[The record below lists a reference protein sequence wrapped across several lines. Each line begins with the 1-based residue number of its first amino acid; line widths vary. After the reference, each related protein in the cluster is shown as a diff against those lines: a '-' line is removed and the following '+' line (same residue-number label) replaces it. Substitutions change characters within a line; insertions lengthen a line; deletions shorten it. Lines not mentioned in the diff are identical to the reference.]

1 MIKKD
6 KTDEIDRD
14 ERIENRG
21 EDENDDENDR
31 ARREDMKI
39 WKRSFLRRF
48 FRTINFDIFEVN
60 ETIISAK

>member
-1 MIKKD
+1 MNKSLLTTFSFSRTVTLMIKKD

-39 WKRSFLRRF
+39 
-48 FRTINFDIFEVN
+48 
-60 ETIISAK
+60 